1 MPTMTIAAAKKV
13 LMSKPMNSSPTG
25 TISNTSNPD
34 EALRDKAVVNE
45 SFSLAHLGFFLTG
58 SVSDHSER

>member
-34 EALRDKAVVNE
+34 EALRDK
-45 SFSLAHLGFFLTG
+45 SRC
-58 SVSDHSER
+58 ERIIQPRPLRVLFDRNL